1 ACVYHTARRQH
12 CVFDSN
18 VISQFTLQ
26 RLRPSPASRPMRL
39 SFVFVAIV
47 ATLLV
52 TSEALADSNY
62 ADRRLL
68 RTHYTTSAES
78 EERGIK
84 DIPTE
89 RLNAL
94 GKKLGIDVQRA
105 TTDTVYFR
113 RISPEVMKK
122 YQKKLN
128 KLIQIYRSTP
138 E

>member
-1 ACVYHTARRQH
+1 
-12 CVFDSN
+12 
-18 VISQFTLQ
+18 
-26 RLRPSPASRPMRL
+26 MRL

-84 DIPTE
+84 DIPLE
-89 RLNAL
+89 RLNSL

-105 TTDTVYFR
+105 TTDAAYFR

>member
-1 ACVYHTARRQH
+1 
-12 CVFDSN
+12 
-18 VISQFTLQ
+18 
-26 RLRPSPASRPMRL
+26 RPSPASRPMRL

-47 ATLLV
+47 ATVLV
-52 TSEALADSNY
+52 TSEALAD

-68 RTHYTTSAES
+68 RTHYTTSAAS

-105 TTDTVYFR
+105 TTDAAYYR